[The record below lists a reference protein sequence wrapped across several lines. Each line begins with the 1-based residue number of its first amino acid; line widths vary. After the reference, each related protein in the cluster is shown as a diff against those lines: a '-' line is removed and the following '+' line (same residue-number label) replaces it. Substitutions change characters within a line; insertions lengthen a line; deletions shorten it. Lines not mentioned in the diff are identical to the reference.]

1 MRLQDGM
8 AARAAYVPSS
18 DSLRG
23 LLPFKPF
30 KMLAQGAVDVGLVA
44 AAVPGAG
51 SEPCD
56 DVRIQAQGY
65 LPFDGAVEE
74 PAAGVRP
81 IEELGDVGCVDIMP
95 TQRTRKYIRGRL
107 FPLSGQFSD
116 LRCM

>member
-1 MRLQDGM
+1 
-8 AARAAYVPSS
+8 
-18 DSLRG
+18 
-23 LLPFKPF
+23 
-30 KMLAQGAVDVGLVA
+30 MLAQGAVDVGLVA

-51 SEPCD
+51 SEPGD